1 LPPSGAGSSQPDS
14 KEAIRRAQSGP
25 RRRPFVHSELL
36 AQGQVLE
43 GALAVAAVQKREE
56 SEQMGQEDDHRAKI
70 FSGSEPTDQLLAHRR
85 V

>member
-1 LPPSGAGSSQPDS
+1 
-14 KEAIRRAQSGP
+14 
-25 RRRPFVHSELL
+25 
-36 AQGQVLE
+36 
-43 GALAVAAVQKREE
+43 VAAVQKREE